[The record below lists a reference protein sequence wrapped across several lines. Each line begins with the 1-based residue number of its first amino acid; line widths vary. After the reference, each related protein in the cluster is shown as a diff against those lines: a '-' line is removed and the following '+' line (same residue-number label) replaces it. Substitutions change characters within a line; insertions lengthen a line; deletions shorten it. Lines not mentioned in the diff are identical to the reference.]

1 MVTLNSQQSFLL
13 TCLTFDVFLS
23 FRGPDVRKTFVDH
36 LFAALCRARFR
47 TFKDDYGIEIG
58 EDIGP
63 ELERAI
69 RESRVSII
77 VFSKN
82 YASSAWCLNELL
94 LILECRRTYGHEV
107 VPVFYDVQPFE
118 LKKQTGSF
126 EEAFAAHEKRIN
138 SETGEQKEALMD
150 KVGRWRAALTEVA
163 GLFGMHLQN
172 QANG

>member
-13 TCLTFDVFLS
+13 TCLTLDVFLS
-23 FRGPDVRKTFVDH
+23 FRGPDVRKNFVDH
-36 LFAALCRARFR
+36 LYAALCRARFR
-47 TFKDDYGIEIG
+47 TFKDDNGLETG
-58 EDIGP
+58 EDIRL
-63 ELERAI
+63 ELGRAI

-82 YASSAWCLNELL
+82 YASSAWCLDELL
-94 LILECRRTYGHEV
+94 MILECRRTYGHAV
-107 VPVFYDVQPFE
+107 VPVFYDVQPRE
-118 LKKQTGSF
+118 VKKQTGSF
-126 EEAFAAHEKRIN
+126 EKAFAAHEERIK
-138 SETGEQKEALMD
+138 SETGERKAALMD